1 MIVASSAWPCFL
13 CIFEREL
20 HSGAVRSRAIAL
32 GPIGS
37 MSCTV
42 GIQRLYESQT
52 HGVACHSS
60 TNEGSP
66 SCAIKNRIK
75 RGYLKQNV
83 CLFANAFANEA
94 AASLRSF
101 VSFLIFR
108 VSFGPSPILDYC
120 DHGSQGHERYESDEG
135 KGWRKRWR

>member
-1 MIVASSAWPCFL
+1 MHVLPQLGIGIVVHL
-13 CIFEREL
+13 L
-20 HSGAVRSRAIAL
+20 
-32 GPIGS
+32 
-37 MSCTV
+37 
-42 GIQRLYESQT
+42 
-52 HGVACHSS
+52 ACHSS

-75 RGYLKQNV
+75 GGSLKQNV

-135 KGWRKRWR
+135 KGWRKGWR